1 MKKIFFYI
9 FIVATLN
16 VWSQS
21 KHFDI
26 NWQLDSQQMKRN
38 IQPDEMILF
47 QSKNYQYSPENIM
60 FSQVWHTPAMIDS
73 KSVKLHNVKFS
84 PIDAGLVRKLK
95 LKALKAEFQ
104 PILKTSYA
112 RDDIY
117 ATFEINA
124 IIKKNGRYYKLDA
137 FDVQFAYSNQ
147 SRRTQTQNIYDSRWA
162 TGKWYKF
169 KIDQSGVYKLSKS
182 FLKSLG
188 LDVNNLDP
196 RKLKIFGN
204 GGKVM
209 PLKNSTPYP
218 EDIAELA
225 IEVVGEQDGSF
236 DDSDYILFYA
246 QSDKEWSD
254 EYDSNLNIYTEN
266 TYYFI
271 QIDDQNGKRIQAYQ
285 APSGT
290 PVETFDQYR
299 AYKFYERDK
308 YIFTNMGR
316 KVFDEPLD
324 LNDNNNK
331 TVEFN
336 FNNRDTSKPIY
347 YKVKAATN
355 KGSTVFS
362 VKVNGQNVGQ
372 KVFSTIGTYSLGT
385 DAEVFGYVTTPN
397 EPVSVNVTYNNN
409 GFFDAHL
416 YMEYIILK
424 AYCRLEQSG
433 KQFRFHHP
441 DADTGSGVA
450 AYHFN
455 NAANI
460 TRVWDITDI
469 YNPAYV
475 NNTQNS
481 FDIKFLKQDRKRFVA
496 VDKNDYYTPEKVD
509 NPLQPNQNLHRDLF
523 YHTGQFQDLDYIIVT
538 PSFLYD
544 EAKKFADM
552 HRQRGMNVY
561 VAKLKQI
568 YNEFGNSQ
576 QDVAAIRNMVKYVY
590 NNASAPDKKLKFLML
605 FGDASND
612 FKNVIPENLLTN
624 GQNSN
629 IVPIFESLKSFDLVN
644 TVGSDDFFV
653 MMDDNEGLL
662 TSAAEKP
669 DIAVGRL
676 LVRDRREAEI
686 LYHKYQHYLSE
697 DTKRNW
703 RTFIT
708 LWSDDADPGHA
719 GDTSFVTNT
728 EAIAQKLK
736 QTHPEFNV
744 LKIYQDAYLQ
754 INTPGGARYPD
765 AKRDLFNQFEKGTLI
780 LAYIGHGNQVA
791 LSHERMLTM
800 EDVVKLH
807 NFDRLPLMTTMT
819 CEFAR
824 FDDPTRETA
833 AEHLLWNDKGGVL
846 EMVSTIREIWTSNAK
861 SMNTDFYDALFGLGN
876 NMNGEIIRNPAEA
889 LRMAKI
895 YTGAGTGKF
904 NIAFLGDPGFELGF
918 GKPKI
923 VLNSVNNKPTDTLKA
938 LKHIIIK
945 GEIQDASGNL
955 MSGFNGIVNP
965 IVFDKY
971 QMDEV
976 LDNDNNDFSLQFE
989 KLGPKLFQGKAD
1001 VTNGRFTFEFVVPKD
1016 IDLAYGKG
1024 RISFYAVNDTEE
1036 KIGYDESIIV
1046 GGVDENAA
1054 EDHKPPVI
1062 KAFMN
1067 DRNFVSGGITDA
1079 NPYLLLDL
1087 YDENGI
1093 NTIGGIGHDITAYL
1107 DDNQTDVYVL
1117 NDFYETE
1124 NNTYQRGNVR
1134 YRLFNLKP
1142 GWHTLHIKAWDVYN
1156 NSGTA
1161 ELTFQVVE
1169 NTDIQ
1174 LEHVL
1179 NYPNPFTDYTEFW
1192 FNHNHPFENL
1202 DVMVQVYT
1210 ISGKLVWQH
1219 RQTVISDGFLSRDIT
1234 WDGRDNFGNKLAKG
1248 VYVYKL
1254 SVRTPSG
1261 KTAQKIE
1268 KLVIL

>member
-1 MKKIFFYI
+1 M
-9 FIVATLN
+9 
-16 VWSQS
+16 
-21 KHFDI
+21 
-26 NWQLDSQQMKRN
+26 
-38 IQPDEMILF
+38 
-47 QSKNYQYSPENIM
+47 
-60 FSQVWHTPAMIDS
+60 
-73 KSVKLHNVKFS
+73 
-84 PIDAGLVRKLK
+84 
-95 LKALKAEFQ
+95 
-104 PILKTSYA
+104 
-112 RDDIY
+112 
-117 ATFEINA
+117 
-124 IIKKNGRYYKLDA
+124 
-137 FDVQFAYSNQ
+137 
-147 SRRTQTQNIYDSRWA
+147 
-162 TGKWYKF
+162 
-169 KIDQSGVYKLSKS
+169 SKS

-188 LDVNNLDP
+188 IDVNNLDP

-218 EDIAELA
+218 EDISELA

-236 DDSDYILFYA
+236 DNDDYVLFYA
-246 QSDKEWSD
+246 QSDQEWSD
-254 EYDSNLNIYTEN
+254 EYDSYLNVYTNN
-266 TYYFI
+266 TYYFV
-271 QIDDQNGKRIQAYQ
+271 QIDNQNGKRIQPYQ

-290 PVETFDQYR
+290 PIEYYFHYR
-299 AYKFYERDK
+299 AEKFYEKDK
-308 YIFTNMGR
+308 TIFTYMGR

-324 LNDNNNK
+324 LNANNSK
-331 TVEFN
+331 TVQFD
-336 FNNRDTSKPIY
+336 FDFLDTSEPIY

-355 KGSTVFS
+355 KGNTSFD
-362 VKVNGQNVGQ
+362 VKINGQTVGQ
-372 KVFSTIGTYSLGT
+372 KSFNGIGTYSLGT
-385 DAEVFGYVTTPN
+385 EASLFGNV
-397 EPVSVNVTYNNN
+397 PVSNNQINVKVTFHNN

-416 YMEYIILK
+416 YIEYISVK
-424 AYCRLEQSG
+424 ADCYLTQNG

-441 DADTGSGVA
+441 IADNGSGIA
-450 AYHFN
+450 SYYFI
-455 NAANI
+455 NADNI
-460 TRVWDITDI
+460 TRIWDITNI
-469 YNPAYV
+469 YNPTYI
-475 NNTQNS
+475 NNSQPDFTIN
-481 FDIKFLKQDRKRFVA
+481 FLKQDKKRFIA
-496 VDKNDYYTPEKVD
+496 IDKNDYYIPEKI
-509 NPLQPNQNLHRDLF
+509 NNSLQANQNLHRDLF

-544 EAKKFADM
+544 KAEKFAEI
-552 HRQRGMNVY
+552 HRQSGMNVY
-561 VAKLKQI
+561 VAKLQQI

-576 QDVAAIRNMVKYVY
+576 QDIAAIRNMVKYVY

-624 GQNSN
+624 GKNSN
-629 IVPIFESLKSFDLVN
+629 IVPIFESLNCFDLVN
-644 TVGSDDFFV
+644 SIGSDDFFV
-653 MMDDNEGLL
+653 MMDNDEGLL
-662 TSAAEKP
+662 TSSSEKP

-676 LVRDRREAEI
+676 LVRNAAEAEVMH
-686 LYHKYQHYLSE
+686 HKYQHYLSE

-719 GDTSFVTNT
+719 SDTSFVTNT
-728 EAIAQKLK
+728 EAIAQKIK
-736 QTHPEFNV
+736 QTHPEYNIF
-744 LKIYQDAYLQ
+744 KIYQDAYLQ
-754 INTPGGARYPD
+754 VSTPGGARYPD
-765 AKRDLFNQFEKGTLI
+765 AKRDLFNRFETGTLI
-780 LAYIGHGNQVA
+780 LAYIGHGNQTT

-800 EDVVKLH
+800 DDANNLH

-824 FDDPTRETA
+824 FDDATRETA

-861 SMNTDFYDALFGLGN
+861 NMNTDFYNALFG
-876 NMNGEIIRNPAEA
+876 MSNGQNGHIIRNPAEA

-895 YTGAGTGKF
+895 YTNSGTGKF

-918 GKPKI
+918 AKPKI
-923 VLNSVNNKPTDTLKA
+923 VLNSINNQPTDTLKA
-938 LKHIIIK
+938 LKHIIVK
-945 GEIQDASGNL
+945 GEIQDATGNL

-965 IVFDKY
+965 VVFDKY
-971 QMDEV
+971 QTDEV
-976 LDNDNNDFSLQFE
+976 LDNDQNDYTLQFE

-1001 VTNGRFTFEFVVPKD
+1001 VINGKFSFEFVVPKD

-1024 RISFYAVNDTEE
+1024 RLSFYAVNDTEE
-1036 KIGYDESIIV
+1036 KIGYDESIVV

-1054 EDHKPPVI
+1054 EDNKPPVI
-1062 KAFMN
+1062 KAYMN
-1067 DRNFVSGGITDA
+1067 DRNFASGGITDA

-1087 YDENGI
+1087 SDENGI

-1107 DDNQTDVYVL
+1107 DDNQTEVYVL

-1142 GWHTLHIKAWDVYN
+1142 GWHTLHVKAWDVYN

-1161 ELTFQVVE
+1161 EINFQVVE
-1169 NTDIQ
+1169 NSDIK

-1219 RQTVISDGFLSRDIT
+1219 RQSVISDGFLSRDIT
-1234 WDGRDNFGNKLAKG
+1234 WDGHDNFGNKLAKG
-1248 VYVYKL
+1248 VYVYRL
-1254 SVRTPSG
+1254 SVKTVSG